1 MTTKAGKR
9 LLSNFVWLA
18 DERSSQWDSLID
30 AIADIEA
37 EARAEGPECCDW
49 RHVWP
54 CPNIPRCDEPGCKAE
69 ADCGWPSSTGYRR
82 TCGVHIRLWE
92 EGR

>member
-1 MTTKAGKR
+1 MTEVGKR
-9 LLSNFVWLA
+9 LLQAMHSEGLFEDELLA
-18 DERSSQWDSLID
+18 EAL
-30 AIADIEA
+30 A

-54 CPNIPRCDEPGCKAE
+54 CRNIPRCDEPGCKAE
-69 ADCGWPSSTGYRR
+69 ADCGWPSGGGYRR
-82 TCGVHIRLWE
+82 TCGVHMYHSALKE